1 MNKIKLYL
9 DTADIKTILKLSK
22 NSDIKG
28 ITTNP
33 SLMKKNNIKSYKNFI
48 QLLCKKISKPISF
61 EIFADNENEIFEQA
75 IKISKYSKNI
85 YVKIP
90 IVNSKGKSLAKV
102 IKKVS
107 NEKIKVNITAVFTFE
122 QFKQAHEAI
131 NSYTKSIISIFAGR
145 IADTGRDPIDIIKNC
160 VRYKKKKNI
169 EILWAST
176 REFFNIFQAENSKC
190 EIITVTPEIYFKKIK
205 KL

>member
-61 EIFADNENEIFEQA
+61 EIFE
-75 IKISKYSKNI
+75 
-85 YVKIP
+85 
-90 IVNSKGKSLAKV
+90 
-102 IKKVS
+102 
-107 NEKIKVNITAVFTFE
+107 
-122 QFKQAHEAI
+122 
-131 NSYTKSIISIFAGR
+131 
-145 IADTGRDPIDIIKNC
+145 
-160 VRYKKKKNI
+160 
-169 EILWAST
+169 
-176 REFFNIFQAENSKC
+176 
-190 EIITVTPEIYFKKIK
+190 
-205 KL
+205 